1 MDCCNRF
8 CATPTGFDLRTPP
21 LDDLLAKINRT
32 PKRSRPVLLHGCRQL
47 PLPLGP
53 NISCL
58 VACLRQP
65 LSPTT
70 HSPSSL
76 VGGGGADY
84 LRVDTSTTSLTTLNK
99 AGQRKK
105 RQRSHG
111 DAQQWVAAMP
121 AVLTPT
127 AVAFVPV
134 HTLNETSTFR
144 CSSLPRMPTETAS
157 SSDLARA
164 VSSETKLSK
173 NSVSSLR
180 PRTSTGCERGTRS
193 TTPQDTRGTKGIQ
206 GSRMREVSAISFPFN
221 LAQILPTC

>member
-1 MDCCNRF
+1 MVIR
-8 CATPTGFDLRTPP
+8 LRPCMKMSTPP
-21 LDDLLAKINRT
+21 T
-32 PKRSRPVLLHGCRQL
+32 
-47 PLPLGP
+47 LGP

-70 HSPSSL
+70 HSPSSQ

-84 LRVDTSTTSLTTLNK
+84 LRADTRTTSLTTLSK

-121 AVLTPT
+121 AVLAPTP
-127 AVAFVPV
+127 VAFVPV
-134 HTLNETSTFR
+134 HTLSKMPTFPG
-144 CSSLPRMPTETAS
+144 SSLPRMPTETAS

-164 VSSETKLSK
+164 VSSENNLSK
-173 NSVSSLR
+173 NSINSLR
-180 PRTSTGCERGTRS
+180 PRTSTGCERVTRREM
-193 TTPQDTRGTKGIQ
+193 PPDPRGAKGVQ
-206 GSRMREVSAISFPFN
+206 GSRRREVRAIPFLSN
-221 LAQILPTC
+221 LAQILPT